1 MKDKVI
7 VTYCCVCICV
17 CACVCV
23 CRSWG
28 WQTTPTTRSRSCWT
42 VQPWS
47 QFTLQREELLRLVQA
62 HTCFSV
68 SLFEHEQINH
78 RWCHVRA
85 EIVVFWSPGEA
96 LRCHMG
102 EVWRILQQEEH
113 DHVWRHWTELP
124 HEPTE
129 WTKGRE
135 PTLFFY
141 YILCLTF
148 SCSSCSYALVLQN
161 TEYVLSFRSDPS
173 WRLTWTERRTE
184 SSINWLSTLKK

>member
-7 VTYCCVCICV
+7 LTYCCVCICV

-23 CRSWG
+23 GAGGDRQPQLQDHVHVGQCSHDH
-28 WQTTPTTRSRSCWT
+28 SSHSKERSCWGWFRPT
-42 VQPWS
+42 P
-47 QFTLQREELLRLVQA
+47 
-62 HTCFSV
+62 V

-85 EIVVFWSPGEA
+85 EIVVFWSSGEA

-148 SCSSCSYALVLQN
+148 SCSSCSYTLVLQN